1 MRQSLFLTVGLA
13 LTLAATPTRAARLLL
28 PDDVTPSSAA
38 TTPVASSPSIERH
51 APPSL
56 GLHFG
61 VAAGAGLIGAP
72 VGFLL
77 ANLLGNLSISL
88 IPTVLLGLV
97 PMGVIA
103 PAFTAIAAWLFGNW
117 NLTEADGKFSFW
129 LGFAGAAIVHIA
141 ATVIAGFVG
150 VSLAGIPGL
159 ILFSVIDGAAMGGAA
174 VGTMRFFRKEPA
186 ATTTTVLSSFVPNV
200 SPTTLVPLTAIPF

>member
-1 MRQSLFLTVGLA
+1 MKLSSLLLALGLA
-13 LTLAATPTRAARLLL
+13 LTLVSSPARAARLLL
-28 PDDVTPSSAA
+28 PDDLP
-38 TTPVASSPSIERH
+38 ASSPAATAPSASSSVEQH
-51 APPSL
+51 APPSF

-88 IPTVLLGLV
+88 IPTAILGLV
-97 PMGVIA
+97 PMGLVA

-117 NLTEADGKFSFW
+117 NLTDADGKFSFW
-129 LGFAGAAIVHIA
+129 LGFAAAAIVHIA

-159 ILFSVIDGAAMGGAA
+159 ILFSVIDGAAMGGAT
-174 VGTMRFFRKEPA
+174 VGTMRFFRKAPA
-186 ATTTTVLSSFVPNV
+186 ATATVMPSFVPNV
-200 SPTTLVPLTAIPF
+200 SATTMVPLTTIPF